1 MIRYAFNT
9 TAAHMRLLH
18 LTATRDFTTGRN
30 LGSKARV
37 GQIPE
42 QAHPAGTK
50 MYKTVKEKACNDKA
64 ARRNQLIWLVKHSLG
79 NEVKDAKV
87 SPHELP
93 WSAGA
98 VAEERKEGASVGV
111 SVWPHLWLVF
121 AVLLCKSDE

>member
-1 MIRYAFNT
+1 MIRYIFNT
-9 TAAHMRLLH
+9 TRARMRLLR
-18 LTATRDFTTGRN
+18 LATARAFTTGPT
-30 LGSKARV
+30 LGSNARV

-42 QAHPAGTK
+42 QAHPAGPK

-79 NEVKDAKV
+79 NEAKDAKF

-121 AVLLCKSDE
+121 AVLPCKSDD